1 MANAEWEG
9 VLASTEGEAVE
20 ELLELLRIPSVST
33 EPARAAEVR
42 AAAGW
47 VRDRLER
54 AGFPDSQVVATDG
67 HPVVIARWQVA
78 DALPT
83 VLIYGHYDVQPEDPI
98 ELWESPP
105 FAPVVKDGRIFAR
118 GAADMKGNLLTAI
131 HGVEASAAANGG
143 QPAINVVVIFEGE
156 EEIGSPSLRGIVRK
170 YRDLLEAD
178 VVLSADG
185 GQYAE
190 DMPSQTV
197 ARKGLAGIQVN
208 IRAANSDLHSG
219 RYGAYVPNAAR
230 SAGELIASFHDADER
245 VAVEGFY
252 DRVVELTAA
261 ERAEAAATAEDDE
274 ATLRSLEIPELWGE
288 AGYTPQERQWA
299 RPTLDI
305 NGVWSGFQGV
315 GSKTVT
321 PAEAHIK
328 ITTRLVPDQDP
339 DEIIEL
345 IRAHVLKHR
354 PRGTR
359 VDIVGTAGS
368 ARPYVLDRTHPIYTA
383 VDQALTRLYGRPP
396 VVQRAGGTIPA
407 TAIFLEELGLHTIGY
422 AWSAP
427 DSRSHAPNEWY
438 GIAGFL
444 RGRRGYAMLLEILAD
459 REEQARLSAVE
470 HTS

>member
-1 MANAEWEG
+1 MAPADWEG
-9 VLASTEGEAVE
+9 LLASTEDKALE
-20 ELLELLRIPSVST
+20 EFRELLRIPSVST
-33 EPARAAEVR
+33 DPGRADHVRNAAE
-42 AAAGW
+42 W

-54 AGFPDSQVVATDG
+54 AGFPDVRLVATDR
-67 HPVVIARWQVA
+67 HPAVIARWQVD
-78 DALPT
+78 DASPT
-83 VLIYGHYDVQPEDPI
+83 VLIYGHYDVQPEDPV
-98 ELWESPP
+98 ELWTTPP
-105 FAPVVKDGRIFAR
+105 FEPVIRDGRVFAR

-143 QPAINVVVIFEGE
+143 KPPINVAVIFEGE
-156 EEIGSPSLRGIVRK
+156 EEIGSPSLRAIVR
-170 YRDLLEAD
+170 RHRELLTAD
-178 VVLSADG
+178 AVLSADG

-190 DMPSQTV
+190 DVPSQTV

-208 IRAANSDLHSG
+208 LRAANSDLHSG
-219 RYGAYVPNAAR
+219 RYGAFVPNAAR
-230 SAGELIASFHDADER
+230 SAGELVASFHEADGR

-261 ERAEAAATAEDDE
+261 ERAEAAATATDDE
-274 ATLRSLEIPELWGE
+274 ETLRELDLPELWGE
-288 AGYTPQERQWA
+288 WGYTAQERQWA

-305 NGVWSGFQGV
+305 NGLWSGFQGA

-339 DEIIEL
+339 AEIVEL
-345 IRAHVLKHR
+345 IRAHVGKHR

-359 VDIVGTAGS
+359 IDITGTAGS
-368 ARPYVLDRTHPIYTA
+368 AKPYVLDRSNPVYGA
-383 VDQALTRLYGRPP
+383 VDTALTKLYGRSP

-427 DSRSHAPNEWY
+427 DSWSHAPNEWY

-444 RGRRGYAMLLEILAD
+444 RGRRGYAMLLDTLAVVA
-459 REEQARLSAVE
+459 E
-470 HTS
+470 